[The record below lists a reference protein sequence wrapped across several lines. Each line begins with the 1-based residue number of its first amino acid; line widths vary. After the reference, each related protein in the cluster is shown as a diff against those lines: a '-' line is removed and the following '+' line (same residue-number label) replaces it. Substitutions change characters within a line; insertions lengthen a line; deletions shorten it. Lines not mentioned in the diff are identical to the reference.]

1 MPESRKQKK
10 LAKPGPIVPWTPE
23 DYAREIDRAFADFE
37 RRFDRSWFAPLVGS
51 WRFPHWRAA
60 ELPDTR
66 RVSTDL
72 IDTGTDYRVC
82 AEVPGIPKEKLNV
95 VVTPKDISIEGVAQ
109 TSIDESKEGFVHRER
124 AYSKIKSHLF
134 FPEEVIADKAEA
146 TVKEGILE
154 VRIPK
159 KTPTE
164 SKTHKV
170 EIK

>member
-1 MPESRKQKK
+1 MPERRKEKK
-10 LAKPGPIVPWTPE
+10 AAKAGPIVPWTPE

-37 RRFDRSWFAPLVGS
+37 RRFDRSWFAPYGGS
-51 WRFPHWRAA
+51 WRFPHWRTI
-60 ELPDTR
+60 EPPNTR

-82 AEVPGIPKEKLNV
+82 AEVPGIPREKLNV
-95 VVTPKDISIEGVAQ
+95 VVTPKDITIEGSAQ
-109 TSIDESKEGFVHRER
+109 TNIDESKEGFVHREI
-124 AYSKIKSHLF
+124 AYSKIRSHLV
-134 FPEEVIADKAEA
+134 FPEEVVADKAEA

-170 EIK
+170 EVK